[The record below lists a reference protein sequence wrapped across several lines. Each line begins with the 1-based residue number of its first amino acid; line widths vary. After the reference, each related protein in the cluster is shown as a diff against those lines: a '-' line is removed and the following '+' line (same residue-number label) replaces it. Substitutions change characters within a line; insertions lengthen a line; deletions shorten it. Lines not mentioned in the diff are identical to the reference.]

1 MSQNKSAPAIAFA
14 ILSLLLLTAPAHA
27 TTATIPKPI
36 GGVKPSNP
44 AGLGIQIAVGA
55 LMKGIGWIMDEGIK
69 TEKIPDPTSG
79 SGSTTGTG
87 TGTIAGSVAGTIS
100 TPSQAQTYPF
110 EYWFDGEKFSSAESA
125 CQYAFSGYLSK
136 NKLKKSRRPDGT
148 YLEKTDVYIGSSGYY
163 HPSTPGYFT
172 CSTYAAGVNDTSC
185 GKSNIC
191 GSHYSWSGRMVYSG
205 TEKTTTTNVSDDYK
219 ERRQKARQAVEQAIN
234 QAIQNALPKPV
245 PDDQPLPDKK
255 PLPDTKPTPV
265 PVPVPDDLPTVAPND
280 PAKPETK
287 PETQPDTKPTPVPVP
302 VPDDLPTVAPND
314 PVKPETKPETKPD
327 TKPDTKPTP
336 VPVPVPNPETQP
348 QPKPVPVPSPNPNP
362 ETQPKPKPVPSPNPE
377 TQPKPKPTNPQDRPL
392 PPEVNPIGTENPSS
406 NSKEKPNEQ
415 PKDEA
420 KPFELPAFCDWA
432 KHVCDFIDW
441 VKTDPPTPETPAYPK
456 IKEIDKDYDINPNL
470 YNANGQCPPP
480 IQVNI
485 GMGTIAIP
493 YDSLCLFFTKNSP
506 LIVAIAYLIGAFII
520 IGKK

>member
-1 MSQNKSAPAIAFA
+1 MSQNKSAHIAFA

-87 TGTIAGSVAGTIS
+87 TGTIAGSVSGTIS

-205 TEKTTTTNVSDDYK
+205 T
-219 ERRQKARQAVEQAIN
+219 
-234 QAIQNALPKPV
+234 
-245 PDDQPLPDKK
+245 
-255 PLPDTKPTPV
+255 
-265 PVPVPDDLPTVAPND
+265 
-280 PAKPETK
+280 
-287 PETQPDTKPTPVPVP
+287 
-302 VPDDLPTVAPND
+302 
-314 PVKPETKPETKPD
+314 
-327 TKPDTKPTP
+327 
-336 VPVPVPNPETQP
+336 
-348 QPKPVPVPSPNPNP
+348 
-362 ETQPKPKPVPSPNPE
+362 
-377 TQPKPKPTNPQDRPL
+377 
-392 PPEVNPIGTENPSS
+392 
-406 NSKEKPNEQ
+406 
-415 PKDEA
+415 
-420 KPFELPAFCDWA
+420 
-432 KHVCDFIDW
+432 
-441 VKTDPPTPETPAYPK
+441 
-456 IKEIDKDYDINPNL
+456 
-470 YNANGQCPPP
+470 
-480 IQVNI
+480 
-485 GMGTIAIP
+485 
-493 YDSLCLFFTKNSP
+493 
-506 LIVAIAYLIGAFII
+506 
-520 IGKK
+520 